1 MTNRIDTT
9 LTAAKANGRAILS
22 PYVTIGYPDLS
33 TSIDIATA
41 MLDAGADMLEIGV
54 PFSDPLADGPTVQ
67 RTSYLALENGVTVT
81 SCLEAVSELR
91 SRGITA
97 PLAMMGYYNPF
108 LHYGP
113 EELIKDAASAGV
125 DGLIVPDLPLEEA
138 TELQALCK
146 DYKVRMIHFVALTS
160 TDDRI
165 AKICTVAEGFIYCVA
180 VLGVTGA
187 RTMIRADVRDLVAKV
202 RKHTEVPV
210 LQGFGVSTR
219 EHIKEIRTYADGASV
234 ASAILDAV
242 SKVPNK
248 QAAQTASTFVR
259 ELLR

>member
-1 MTNRIDTT
+1 MTNRIDAT
-9 LTAAKANGRAILS
+9 LTTARANGRTILS
-22 PYVTIGYPDLS
+22 PYVTIGYPDLP
-33 TSIDIATA
+33 TSIDIAMA

-81 SCLEAVSELR
+81 SCLEAVSTLR
-91 SRGITA
+91 SCGVTA

-108 LHYGP
+108 LYYGP
-113 EELIKDAASAGV
+113 EALVRDAVSAGV

-138 TELQALCK
+138 NELQELCK
-146 DYKVRMIHFVALTS
+146 AYKIRMIHFVALTS
-160 TDDRI
+160 TDERI
-165 AKICTVAEGFIYCVA
+165 SKICMMAEGFIYCVA

-202 RKHTEVPV
+202 RQHTEVPV

-219 EHIKEIRTYADGASV
+219 EHIEEIRTYADGAIV

-242 SKVPNK
+242 SKVPNE

-259 ELLR
+259 ELLS

>member
-1 MTNRIDTT
+1 
-9 LTAAKANGRAILS
+9 
-22 PYVTIGYPDLS
+22 
-33 TSIDIATA
+33 
-41 MLDAGADMLEIGV
+41 
-54 PFSDPLADGPTVQ
+54 
-67 RTSYLALENGVTVT
+67 
-81 SCLEAVSELR
+81 
-91 SRGITA
+91 
-97 PLAMMGYYNPF
+97 
-108 LHYGP
+108 
-113 EELIKDAASAGV
+113 
-125 DGLIVPDLPLEEA
+125 VPDLPLEEA

-219 EHIKEIRTYADGASV
+219 EHIKEIRTYADGAIV